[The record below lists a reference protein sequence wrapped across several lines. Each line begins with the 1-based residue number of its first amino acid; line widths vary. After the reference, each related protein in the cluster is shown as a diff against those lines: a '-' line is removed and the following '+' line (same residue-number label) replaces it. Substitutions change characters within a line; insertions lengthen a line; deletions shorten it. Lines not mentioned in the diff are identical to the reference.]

1 MNNEK
6 YHVFFRRVST
16 AGQDL
21 AMQSSADAPYREKLL
36 PQEIVIVDE
45 NAISANK
52 LSVYERPEMQKVI
65 SLIKQGKVHTL
76 YAFDRTR
83 LFRDSYEAQEFH
95 DLRTKHD
102 VHLVY
107 TSVGNGHIQATED
120 VFLEGLLNIF
130 SDIEGKNIARRTR
143 EAIRRYPPKKFGYEK
158 IKETK
163 HFRHATN
170 KKEILNQFFNELLE
184 ISTVDELAE
193 LLNKYR
199 KILKR
204 SDDEIIRIA
213 RDPFYAA
220 YDLSKGENKL
230 HHVEPYLDLSTF
242 NRIQERLG
250 LVFNS
255 YLERIGKLAAQN
267 AFTPICGSCQQPM
280 KYHIDKINNTGFY
293 SCSRN
298 HAKVCITFVDL
309 AKVVQMV
316 LSEIVHHL
324 DSRKLLNESLFRF
337 REIRKELEAEMDTIE
352 TQLNEV
358 MEKII
363 LNMDDYSKNWKEDP
377 QYAKMTQLKNEKAF
391 LLEELSEKEDLL
403 EENKTTVKAVE
414 DYLLHQ
420 SGANPALLYTLFIH
434 KLYVYQSQIDIEVTM
449 FDYLKDI
456 HTDFI
461 YQGDEIA

>member
-21 AMQSSADAPYREKLL
+21 AMQSSADALYREKLL
-36 PQEIVIVDE
+36 PEEIVIVDE

-52 LSVYERPEMQKVI
+52 LSVHERPEMKKVI

-95 DLRTKHD
+95 DLRIKHD

-107 TSVGNGHIQATED
+107 TSIGNGHIQATED

-130 SDIEGKNIARRTR
+130 SDIEGKNIARRTK
-143 EAIRRYPPKKFGYEK
+143 EATRRYPPKKLGYEK

-163 HFRHATN
+163 HFRHDPN

-184 ISTVDELAE
+184 ISTIDELAG
-193 LLNKYR
+193 LLNRYR
-199 KILKR
+199 KMLKR
-204 SDDEIIRIA
+204 SDDEIIKIA

-220 YDLSKGENKL
+220 YDLSRGENKL
-230 HHVEPYLDLSTF
+230 HHVKPYIDLSTYY
-242 NRIQERLG
+242 RIQEKLG
-250 LVFNS
+250 SVFNF
-255 YLERIGKLAAQN
+255 YLERIGKLKTQN
-267 AFTPICGSCQQPM
+267 AFTPICGYCRQPLN
-280 KYHIDKINNTGFY
+280 YHIDKINNTGFY
-293 SCSRN
+293 SCSKN
-298 HAKVCITFVDL
+298 HAKVCITFVEL

-316 LSEIVHHL
+316 LNKIVHHL
-324 DSRKLLNESLFRF
+324 DSKKLLNESHLRF
-337 REIRKELEAEMDTIE
+337 REIRKELEAEMATIE

-358 MEKII
+358 MEKIV
-363 LNMDDYSKNWKEDP
+363 LNMGDYSKDWKENP
-377 QYAKMTQLKNEKAF
+377 QYAKMTLLKNEKEF
-391 LLEELSEKEDLL
+391 LLEELSEKEHLL
-403 EENKTTVKAVE
+403 EENKTTVTAVE
-414 DYLLHQ
+414 GYLNHQ
-420 SGANPALLYTLFIH
+420 IEVNPSLLYTLFIH
-434 KLYVYQSQIDIEVTM
+434 KLYIYHNQIDFEATK
-449 FDYLKDI
+449 FDYIKDI
-456 HTDFI
+456 QNELI